1 MDKIKIIAVN
11 SIIIICLNFILFL
24 AHWGN
29 LKFAAI
35 SSLGSI
41 LILIICNYFLFN
53 KPKEK
58 IYERS
63 AHTDNKEK
71 YYEQLFSSWQTLGF
85 DIQQLLWLCKD
96 STETLSNLIKIAN
109 RVKDYSDQNN
119 ANTQKIN
126 AGINQF
132 VDITEK
138 LNNDVTRMDQNS
150 KKSFDILKKNKGE
163 LDNISSRLSH
173 LGSSMEEL
181 SDGNLKLK
189 DSSKKISDFINYIS
203 QISGQTNLLALNAS
217 IEAARAGES
226 GKGFAVVAQEIR
238 KLSEETEKAV
248 SQIEAIVK
256 EILLGINESNNS
268 IVSFTNQINEFHVS
282 AKESYKLISQIEFI
296 VNDIVKSISDLKN
309 VSAGQVNVAS
319 QMESAVNTV
328 TAAVEKTYGI
338 TLDSIKMVNLQESK
352 NNDLLNYC
360 HKLSNS
366 GDRIQEFV
374 AKLKKDNEIIFGIN
388 PFTYPENI
396 KNMYI
401 PILER
406 VCKNIGY
413 KANVIILKDY
423 TALEKSIENN
433 TIDIGWFSPFAYV
446 DAHEKIN
453 VIPIAAPKVNG
464 TNYYNGYIVTKN
476 NSGIKTINDLKGK
489 SFGYV
494 DKKSASGYLYARN
507 ILKTNNINPDTTFS
521 KVSFLGSH
529 DNVIKAVL
537 SGEIDAGA
545 TYNEAIDNANKNG
558 LDTKNLT
565 IIAKTED
572 IPKDAI
578 AANPRLDKLL
588 VEKLQKSF
596 AEFNDFKGINTVVD
610 GFVISKDSNYDVIR
624 KLLKQK

>member
-1 MDKIKIIAVN
+1 MDKIKIIVVN

-29 LKFAAI
+29 LKFVAV

-58 IYERS
+58 IYEKS
-63 AHTDNKEK
+63 SHIDSKEK

-109 RVKDYSDQNN
+109 QVKDYSDQNN
-119 ANTQKIN
+119 ANTQEIN

-132 VDITEK
+132 VDI
-138 LNNDVTRMDQNS
+138 TRMDQNS

-163 LDNISSRLSH
+163 LDTISSRLSH
-173 LGSSMEEL
+173 LGSSMEKL
-181 SDGNLKLK
+181 SSGNLKLK
-189 DSSKKISDFINYIS
+189 DSSKKIADFINYIS

-268 IVSFTNQINEFHVS
+268 IVSFTNQINEFQVS

-296 VNDIVKSISDLKN
+296 VNDIVKSISNLKN
-309 VSAGQVNVAS
+309 VSAGQVNLAS

-338 TLDSIKMVNLQESK
+338 TLDSIQMVNLQESK

-406 VCKNIGY
+406 VCKSIGY
-413 KANVIILKDY
+413 KANVVILKDY

-453 VIPIAAPKVNG
+453 VIPIATPKVNG

-476 NSGIKTINDLKGK
+476 NSGIKTVSDLKDK

-507 ILKTNNINPDTTFS
+507 ILKTNNMNPDTTFS

-545 TYNEAIDNANKNG
+545 TYNEAMDNANRNG
-558 LDTKNLT
+558 LDTKKLT
-565 IIAKTED
+565 VIAKTED
-572 IPKDAI
+572 IPKDVI